1 MKSFKDFNESGLWD
15 NIRKK
20 RARGEPMRKKGEK
33 GAPTA
38 AAMAKAK
45 GEANESTKA
54 YGDTL
59 RKIANDRKLKSLSKK
74 DKDTL
79 AKIADMLSKANEEVS
94 LDESIN
100 VKKALAKV
108 KGITKQQTQMFMSLP
123 TPLLQNI
130 IQQLSALTMSN
141 EEVNEAPYVAG
152 EMDIIDSMWNEIRNK
167 MFKDKRNKK
176 IHYIHNSCTF
186 MVFQF
191 HHLPITSLIFQ
202 DII

>member
-94 LDESIN
+94 LDE
-100 VKKALAKV
+100 
-108 KGITKQQTQMFMSLP
+108 
-123 TPLLQNI
+123 
-130 IQQLSALTMSN
+130 
-141 EEVNEAPYVAG
+141 APYVAG
-152 EMDIIDSMWNEIRNK
+152 DMNIVDSLWTEIRNQ
-167 MFKDKRNKK
+167 MFKDKQAKRFEKHWPFLQVLAKYAGFKITKKGQDKNK
-176 IHYIHNSCTF
+176 
-186 MVFQF
+186 
-191 HHLPITSLIFQ
+191 IFRYE
-202 DII
+202 IK

>member
-45 GEANESTKA
+45 GESYTAP
-54 YGDTL
+54 
-59 RKIANDRKLKSLSKK
+59 
-74 DKDTL
+74 
-79 AKIADMLSKANEEVS
+79 V
-94 LDESIN
+94 DESIN

-141 EEVNEAPYVAG
+141 EEVNEAPYVAA
-152 EMDIIDSMWNEIRNK
+152 EMEIVDSIWNEIRDK

-176 IHYIHNSCTF
+176 MEKHWPFIQMMAKYAGFKVTKQAQAKDK
-186 MVFQF
+186 VFRF
-191 HHLPITSLIFQ
+191 
-202 DII
+202 DVKK

>member
-45 GEANESTKA
+45 GESYTAP
-54 YGDTL
+54 
-59 RKIANDRKLKSLSKK
+59 
-74 DKDTL
+74 
-79 AKIADMLSKANEEVS
+79 V
-94 LDESIN
+94 DESIN

-176 IHYIHNSCTF
+176 MEKHWPFIQVLAKYAGFKVTKKG
-186 MVFQF
+186 QDRDK
-191 HHLPITSLIFQ
+191 IFRF
-202 DII
+202 DAKK

>member
-1 MKSFKDFNESGLWD
+1 MKSFKGYIEEKGKGLWH
-15 NIRKK
+15 NIHQKRKSGK
-20 RARGEPMRKKGEK
+20 PMRKKGEK

-94 LDESIN
+94 LDE
-100 VKKALAKV
+100 
-108 KGITKQQTQMFMSLP
+108 
-123 TPLLQNI
+123 
-130 IQQLSALTMSN
+130 
-141 EEVNEAPYVAG
+141 APYVASD
-152 EMDIIDSMWNEIRNK
+152 MNIVDSLWNEIRDK
-167 MFKDKRNKK
+167 MFKDKQAKRFEKHWPFLQVLAKYAGFKITKKGQDKNK
-176 IHYIHNSCTF
+176 
-186 MVFQF
+186 
-191 HHLPITSLIFQ
+191 IFRYE
-202 DII
+202 IK